1 MKTLVR
7 RAKMNNLRKGQNPL
21 FDALEGASPLGI
33 PDLPGAFFKEM
44 RRHFRLDGSGRLL
57 TLWRGAGSFLS
68 LAGDFESILIADPE
82 PDRLA
87 DAMRKAERLGI
98 GNAILLKGG
107 AEVLHPRMGRFRL
120 VIVQDVFLRRD
131 RMRRLSFLAKMTE
144 PAGGVVVAEIH
155 RCGPLV
161 DWQKAALE
169 VLHRLEGGMP
179 VREPM
184 GRHTA
189 EEVEQPPP
197 FRQTTVFSHRW
208 TQRRTIDQTVQGI
221 RTRLAPSPGRRSLVE
236 RLRNTLREAHPSDVL
251 EERFRLTAIF
261 CQTETG

>member
-1 MKTLVR
+1 M
-7 RAKMNNLRKGQNPL
+7 QDPL
-21 FDALEGASPLGI
+21 LEGLEGASPLGI
-33 PDLPGAFFKEM
+33 PNLPEVFFEEM

-57 TLWRGAGSFLS
+57 ALWRGAGTFLS
-68 LAGDFESILIADPE
+68 LAGDFESVLIVDPE
-82 PDRLA
+82 PGRLA

-98 GNAILLKGG
+98 GNAILLEGG
-107 AEVLHPRMGRFRL
+107 AELLHPRMGQFRL
-120 VIVQDVFLRRD
+120 VIVQDVFLQRG

-144 PAGGVVVAEIH
+144 PGGGVVVAEVH

>member
-1 MKTLVR
+1 QKRTKGRSLMKTLVR
-7 RAKMNNLRKGQNPL
+7 RANMQDPL
-21 FDALEGASPLGI
+21 FEGLEGASPLGI

-98 GNAILLKGG
+98 GNAILLEGG
-107 AEVLHPRMGRFRL
+107 AELLHPRMGQFRL

-144 PAGGVVVAEIH
+144 
-155 RCGPLV
+155 
-161 DWQKAALE
+161 
-169 VLHRLEGGMP
+169 
-179 VREPM
+179 
-184 GRHTA
+184 
-189 EEVEQPPP
+189 
-197 FRQTTVFSHRW
+197 
-208 TQRRTIDQTVQGI
+208 
-221 RTRLAPSPGRRSLVE
+221 
-236 RLRNTLREAHPSDVL
+236 
-251 EERFRLTAIF
+251 
-261 CQTETG
+261 